1 MRMSKLHLWG
11 IFKVVSYIKKNL
23 IVKVTLKKKSNRQA
37 VYGSYEL
44 SAVGKL

>member
-23 IVKVTLKKKSNRQA
+23 IVKVTLIRQA